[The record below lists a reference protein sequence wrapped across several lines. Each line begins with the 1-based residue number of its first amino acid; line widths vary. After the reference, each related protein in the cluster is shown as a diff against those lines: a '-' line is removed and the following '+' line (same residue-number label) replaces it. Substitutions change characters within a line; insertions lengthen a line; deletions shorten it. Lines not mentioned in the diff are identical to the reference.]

1 MRERDEL
8 DRLIDSA
15 LASYAETR
23 PGLEKR
29 VLSGISARARLS
41 RRRWLLLGLTVPLA
55 ASLLLFAYFAPNT
68 SRPRHE
74 EIAMAPTAASTPGM
88 TSAPIT
94 IEKSPS
100 VSRTQEHSSQRVRL
114 RGRTNITPRPKL
126 EIFPAPQPLSEAE
139 QAVTRFASE
148 ASEAQRMALVAQQGD
163 LAEPIQITAIHIPP
177 LPSSD
182 DTH

>member
-15 LASYAETR
+15 LASYAEPR

-29 VLSGISARARLS
+29 VLAGISARARLS
-41 RRRWLLLGLTVPLA
+41 RRRWFLLGLTVPLA
-55 ASLLLFAYFAPNT
+55 TSLFLFAYFAPNT
-68 SRPRHE
+68 SRPRRQ
-74 EIAMAPTAASTPGM
+74 EIAVPPTAASTPGV

-94 IEKSPS
+94 IEKFPS
-100 VSRTQEHSSQRVRL
+100 VSRTQEHSSQRL
-114 RGRTNITPRPKL
+114 RDRVRTNITPRPKL
-126 EIFPAPQPLSEAE
+126 DIFPAPQPLSEAE

-148 ASEAQRMALVAQQGD
+148 ASEAQRRALVTPQQD
-163 LAEPIQITAIHIPP
+163 LAQPIQITAIHIPP